1 MISDRIIRHIKII
14 AVMWQVMP
22 AAVCVC
28 AALSLS
34 SVNTPTRSRADAH
47 TPSLSLMQYFRN
59 VLYHYMMG
67 KGDKVL
73 YCIVLH
79 GIVLKLYIL
88 TMVYKLYWNCIVY
101 FDYSIHILIFGICN
115 RRNDSL

>member
-1 MISDRIIRHIKII
+1 
-14 AVMWQVMP
+14 
-22 AAVCVC
+22 
-28 AALSLS
+28 
-34 SVNTPTRSRADAH
+34 
-47 TPSLSLMQYFRN
+47 
-59 VLYHYMMG
+59 MMG

-73 YCIVLH
+73 YCTVLH

-115 RRNDSL
+115 RRNDNLQ